1 MVTVSEGPLEKL
13 AAYALRYVKPG
24 QTLGLGTG
32 RAASAFI
39 RALGASRIPVRGVPT
54 SLASHE
60 LAHECGIELVSLN
73 DVERLDA
80 DFDGADEVDPD
91 LNLIKGYG
99 GALVREKVVASASR
113 KVFIL
118 VGPEK
123 LVPQLG
129 AHRRLPVEVVRFA
142 EPYVRRRLAKLG
154 LKGRDRVDGDGN
166 AFLSDNGNLIID
178 CAVSKIRDASHLEDE
193 ILSIPGVV
201 GTGLFVDIA
210 DTVLVTP
217 TEDSPVRVIKR
228 KS

>member
-13 AAYALRYVKPG
+13 AAYAMRYVKAG

-39 RALGASRIPVRGVPT
+39 RTLGASRISVHGVPT
-54 SLASHE
+54 SLASEE
-60 LAHECGIELVSLN
+60 LARECGIELVSLG
-73 DVERLDA
+73 DVKRLDI
-80 DFDGADEVDPD
+80 DFDGADEVDPR

-99 GALVREKVVASASR
+99 GALVREKVVAAASR
-113 KVFIL
+113 KVVIL

-123 LVPQLG
+123 LVRKLG

-142 EPYVRRRLAKLG
+142 EPYVSRELAKLG

-166 AFLSDNGNLIID
+166 QFLSDNGNVIID
-178 CAVSKIRDASHLEDE
+178 CQVVRIENPSRLERK

-201 GTGLFVDIA
+201 GTGLFVDMV
-210 DTVLVTP
+210 DTVLVAP
-217 TEDSPVRVIKR
+217 SEDCPVRILKR